1 MLFVFFVQ
9 CCAVQYVVLYNMLC
23 SQTAGVIE
31 TKLFL
36 FAVAAAGRETEQVG
50 KIQERRSR
58 AHDRTV

>member
-1 MLFVFFVQ
+1 MLLFVFFVLD
-9 CCAVQYVVLYNMLC
+9 AC
-23 SQTAGVIE
+23 SQTAGLIE

-36 FAVAAAGRETEQVG
+36 FSVAAAGGETKQVG